1 MVKKSSKIGS
11 KSNHHLLEMKNILNR
26 LINHELLSKAEAK
39 EILVNISKG
48 SYNPSQIA
56 SFLTVYMMRH
66 ITVDEL
72 AGFREAL
79 LELCIAIDFTAY
91 NTIDLCGTGGDGK
104 DTFNISTLASFVTA
118 GAGIKVA
125 KHGNYGVSSISGSS
139 NVMESLGIKFSND
152 QSFLERCLNEAG
164 ISILHAPLFH
174 PAMKN
179 VAPIRKELAVKTF
192 FNMLGPMVNPS
203 FPINQLVGVFSLELA
218 RMYSYLYQD
227 TTTNF
232 TILHSL
238 DGYDEISL
246 TGSTKTISNKS
257 ERMLKPEDFGVSRLS
272 ASEIHGGNSIE
283 DAARLFLEIISG
295 KGTQAQNNVVCA
307 NAGMAIAT
315 VNGLSPLQGFEMA
328 QESLLSGRGLTALKK
343 LQQISAL

>member
-1 MVKKSSKIGS
+1 
-11 KSNHHLLEMKNILNR
+11 MKHILNR
-26 LINHELLSKAEAK
+26 LINHEVLSKLEAK
-39 EILVNISKG
+39 EVLVNISNG
-48 SYNPSQIA
+48 SYNTSQIA
-56 SFLTVYMMRH
+56 SFLTVYMMRN
-66 ITVDEL
+66 ITINEL

-79 LELCIAIDFTAY
+79 LELCIPVDLSNY

-118 GAGIKVA
+118 GAGVKVA

-139 NVMESLGIKFSND
+139 NVMEILGVKFSND
-152 QSFLERCLNEAG
+152 NTYLEKCIDQAG
-164 ISILHAPLFH
+164 ICILHAPLFH

-179 VAPIRKELAVKTF
+179 VGPIRKELGVKTF

-203 FPINQLVGVFSLELA
+203 FPQNQLVGVFNLELA
-218 RMYSYLYQD
+218 RMYSYLYQN

-246 TGSTKTISNKS
+246 TGNTKTITNAM
-257 ERMLKPEDFGVSRLS
+257 EGMLKPEDFGVSILTQK
-272 ASEIHGGNSIE
+272 EIQGGNTIE
-283 DAARLFLEIISG
+283 ESAKLFMNIIQG
-295 KGTQAQNNVVCA
+295 KGTEAQNNVVCA

-315 VNGLSPLQGFEMA
+315 VNSLSPIQGFEIA
-328 QESLLSGRGLTALKK
+328 KESLLSGKALLTLNK
-343 LQQISAL
+343 LQQLSK

>member
-1 MVKKSSKIGS
+1 
-11 KSNHHLLEMKNILNR
+11 MKNTLNR
-26 LINHELLSKAEAK
+26 LINHEILSKEEAK
-39 EILVNISKG
+39 NILVNISNG
-48 SYNPSQIA
+48 NYNNSQIA
-56 SFLTVYMMRH
+56 SFLTVYMMRN
-66 ITVDEL
+66 IAIDEL

-79 LELCIAIDFTAY
+79 LELCIPIDLSAY

-118 GAGIKVA
+118 GAGVKVA

-139 NVMESLGIKFSND
+139 NVMESLGVKFSND
-152 QSFLERCLNEAG
+152 HSYLEKCIAEAG
-164 ISILHAPLFH
+164 ICILHAPLFH

-203 FPINQLVGVFSLELA
+203 FPKNQLVGVFNLELA
-218 RMYSYLYQD
+218 RMYSYLYQN
-227 TTTNF
+227 TNINF

-246 TGSTKTISNKS
+246 TGNTKTISSKI
-257 ERMLKPEDFGVSRLS
+257 EAMLKPEDFGVNLLTQES
-272 ASEIHGGNSIE
+272 IQGGTTIE
-283 DAARLFLEIISG
+283 DSAKMFVDIISG
-295 KGTQAQNNVVCA
+295 KGTEAQNNVVCS

-315 VNGLSPLQGFEMA
+315 VNHLTPIEGFELA
-328 QESLLSGRGLTALKK
+328 KESLVSGKAYNALKK
-343 LQQISAL
+343 LKDLSI